1 MDGEV
6 GCASTRARRKSASF
20 GLDACRAGARTQALY
35 LFRCLH
41 CDWYG
46 AFYAADLSGDPD
58 AWKRKTAAL
67 PHRIVQW
74 LVSKFR

>member
-1 MDGEV
+1 V
-6 GCASTRARRKSASF
+6 
-20 GLDACRAGARTQALY
+20 Y

-58 AWKRKTAAL
+58 AWKRKAAGL

-74 LVSKFR
+74 LASKFR